1 MRLFSYAVTHP
12 CSCCKRHHR
21 LFVELSAKTY
31 VCLACARV
39 QVRLKDAPTRG
50 QYSWSNR
57 KLPHAERQRLFDE
70 RATQIKA
77 KRASQSDA
85 RQQEGYG

>member
-1 MRLFSYAVTHP
+1 
-12 CSCCKRHHR
+12 
-21 LFVELSAKTY
+21 
-31 VCLACARV
+31 
-39 QVRLKDAPTRG
+39 VRLKDAPTRG